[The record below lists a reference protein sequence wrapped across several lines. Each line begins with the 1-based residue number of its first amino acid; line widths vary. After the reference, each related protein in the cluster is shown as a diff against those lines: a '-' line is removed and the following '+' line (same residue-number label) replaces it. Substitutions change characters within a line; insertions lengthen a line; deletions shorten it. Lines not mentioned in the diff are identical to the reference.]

1 MMRTPQP
8 ELPASFT
15 PQLMVRVRR
24 RSRLRTL
31 QHNAALTAVAILVVA
46 AAIAAM
52 VLFLPQSIPGKAW
65 YLTDGRI

>member
-31 QHNAALTAVAILVVA
+31 LHNAAL
-46 AAIAAM
+46 
-52 VLFLPQSIPGKAW
+52 PSSSWP
-65 YLTDGRI
+65 RP